1 MNVLKN
7 KRMSVSVA
15 VVHVIPA
22 VSNTA
27 VRSLGKL
34 GTVRGWAVSFFLL
47 VSYINRTTVLSLKK
61 LS

>member
-27 VRSLGKL
+27 AVRSPGKL

-47 VSYINRTTVLSLKK
+47 VSYINRTTVLSLKI
-61 LS
+61 